1 MVQSVWC
8 RDENS
13 VGPYRA
19 QEFAPVSVCGYT
31 GETFDL
37 LLDGRDSLIRWV
49 SEARDVNLRR
59 FEEPSEM
66 ASCDVSCANDTQ
78 LYQRERSFGG
88 SVRGG
93 KSTSI

>member
-13 VGPYRA
+13 VGPYRT
-19 QEFAPVSVCGYT
+19 QEFAPVGVCGYT

-59 FEEPSEM
+59 FEEPS
-66 ASCDVSCANDTQ
+66 
-78 LYQRERSFGG
+78 
-88 SVRGG
+88 
-93 KSTSI
+93 